1 MFFKRNRALE
11 TSGKLIKYEEFKRR
25 HCRNDKDFTRTRS
38 LPFSLVLIIVLRNS
52 VKSLQLMVNEAMN
65 WLDNDPVTAS
75 AYSQARYKLK
85 HTAFIELNQK
95 AVVDTMYE
103 DDGYKKLLGFRI
115 LAVDG
120 SKIRLPDND
129 DIREEFGTI
138 AYTNGK
144 DSIAEGEHPYALA
157 SVLYDVLNRV
167 TLTAELARS
176 DAYEVDLAVK
186 HLAHTRAK
194 DLITMDRN
202 YPSYRMIAELQRHDR
217 DFVIRCSAA
226 SFKAARKMLKGE
238 GPDSQIVTLTPC
250 DKQAPLMNQLE
261 LPPSVTVRFVRVKLD
276 TGEWEVLVT
285 SLVDEEKYS
294 TKEFKEL
301 YYLRWGV
308 ETFYGL
314 IKTRLE
320 LENFT
325 GIGAEAVR
333 QDFFSTLYLSG
344 LETILTEPAQNELD
358 QKETQHPQIVN
369 RAVSFNAIKDQALD
383 LLFLSDIEPDVLLN
397 RLTALFLTNPC
408 LERKGRSPPRKK
420 ASSRALLDFHK
431 RRKKH
436 CY

>member
-1 MFFKRNRALE
+1 MFFKRKRALE

-238 GPDSQIVTLTPC
+238 GPDSQIVTLMPC
-250 DKQAPLMNQLE
+250 DKQASLMRQLE
-261 LPPSVTVRFVRVKLD
+261 LPPSITVRFVRVKLD

-344 LETILTEPAQNELD
+344 LETILTEPAQNELN

>member
-1 MFFKRNRALE
+1 MFFKRKRALE

-238 GPDSQIVTLTPC
+238 GPDSQIVTLMPC
-250 DKQAPLMNQLE
+250 DKQASLMRQLE
-261 LPPSVTVRFVRVKLD
+261 LPPSITVRFVRVKLD

-285 SLVDEEKYS
+285 SLLDEEKYS

-344 LETILTEPAQNELD
+344 LETILTEPAQNELN

-369 RAVSFNAIKDQALD
+369 RAVSFNAIKNQALD

>member
-238 GPDSQIVTLTPC
+238 GPDSQIVTLMPC
-250 DKQAPLMNQLE
+250 DKQASLMRQLE
-261 LPPSVTVRFVRVKLD
+261 LPPSITVRFVRVKLD

>member
-1 MFFKRNRALE
+1 MFFKRKRALE

-238 GPDSQIVTLTPC
+238 GPDSQIVTLMPC
-250 DKQAPLMNQLE
+250 DKQASLMRQLE
-261 LPPSVTVRFVRVKLD
+261 LPPSITVRFVRVKLD

-369 RAVSFNAIKDQALD
+369 RAVSFNAIKNQALD